1 MALLVC
7 FFLPFSSSKAA
18 EIEEVFIGDDGWV
31 EVPLDF
37 TFPFYGN
44 SYVTSF
50 MFSNGVVGFL
60 DPLNVDGT
68 GYIHDGLCCN
78 GEDFISGA
86 QGVRFHYTIMPWH
99 TDLIDTGTGRFY
111 TQGDSTY
118 QKYMWENI
126 AEYRYP
132 DRENS
137 FDLTIYPLGN
147 IEMNY
152 TEMAINN
159 HSVTVAIV
167 GDLSA
172 GEYKQWFYNH
182 PTDGAIYWNN
192 QEDDPVAIAEGQS
205 ICSVVP
211 DSHISCLYYPETYAE
226 AYYEQQCSI
235 DSLYDFGCVGYTE
248 AYIDQQCSLDS
259 LWSMAC
265 PNFETTYLDQQCDT
279 NPIYSIYCSGYEDA
293 VREEEAEE
301 EEEIF
306 VLPPPEMLAI
316 EIEIDLPIINFEPII
331 EQYDID
337 LPEFELEEYSQEQL
351 IEELEAE
358 LEEFFTPLPEIEPE
372 PIEETIDEEIDE
384 PEPEESEVQEEQ
396 TTEESEPEEIENE
409 ILDTNEEE
417 EEESSQ
423 TQEQVLEP
431 EPVLLVAKK
440 KASKKDK
447 MREIITNKLK
457 SLAIDMGNAV
467 SLEEQKSLQSYI
479 LALLNYNTGFNTYST
494 SLIDGNFY
502 KDKDIYMNI
511 TIPENQKGL
520 RNGLANEILHNK
532 MVDLQWQ

>member
-1 MALLVC
+1 MVLWVS
-7 FFLPFSSSKAA
+7 FFLLSSSSKAA

-235 DSLYDFGCVGYTE
+235 SSLYDFGCVGYTE

-293 VREEEAEE
+293 VREEEDAE